1 MTAESLAPVIQFAS
15 TRPMAPTT
23 NRRTEI
29 RICSVYPAT
38 KKATRRHS
46 TNIQRPDGS
55 WGVTCD
61 TTYEINAAARDS
73 YSLLACFDA
82 MALMTGWSADGPK
95 ENTLTPGHIPVE
107 IVATDLVNTWSAHT
121 IAAKEGHGPGIGII
135 AGELPTAQELAH
147 LRERQRQFFEWLVQD
162 GHDKYLRG
170 ETKNITNIHR
180 AAAHWLLGEAA
191 QQLPW
196 YPKMEQ
202 RQVKDCPRC
211 AKQIL
216 AAALGCEH
224 CSLDLIDWYE
234 KYTHLTPD
242 EAVSQFITNQRTAVA
257 TLPSPAK
264 FFEPIPVAQDDQK
277 DPREAGRPKK

>member
-1 MTAESLAPVIQFAS
+1 MTAEASAPVISFAS
-15 TRPMAPTT
+15 TRPVAPTAS
-23 NRRTEI
+23 RRTEI
-29 RICSVYPAT
+29 RICSVYPVT
-38 KKATRRHS
+38 RKATRRHS

-61 TTYEINAAARDS
+61 TTYEITGAKRDS

-82 MALMTGWSADGPK
+82 LALMTGWSSDGPR

-107 IVATDLVNTWSAHT
+107 VVANDLVNTWSAHT

-135 AGELPTAQELAH
+135 AGEIPTDLELAN
-147 LRERQRQFFEWLVQD
+147 LRERQRAFFEWLIQD
-162 GHDKYLRG
+162 GNDKYLRG

-180 AAAHWLLGEAA
+180 SAAHWILGAA
-191 QQLPW
+191 AEQLPW

-242 EAVSQFITNQRTAVA
+242 PAVSQFVTNHRTATPTQT
-257 TLPSPAK
+257 TLTEAVK
-264 FFEPIPVAQDDQK
+264 PVAPPLAQK
-277 DPREAGRPKK
+277 DPRTTGQPK